1 MSVTTDIVGSWRHPR
16 RVIRRHLDRQKSEP
30 FAFSLLVVFL
40 VLVFIAQ
47 WPRLSRD
54 AALPPEVPLLPALLA
69 TGLALLAAIPVLYGV
84 AAVSHLA
91 ARAVGGTGD
100 YHGARLALFL
110 ALLSASPLMLL
121 QGLTVGFLGQ
131 GAQAL
136 AVGVVALIVFGTVWI
151 SMLIEAET

>member
-16 RVIRRHLDRQKSEP
+16 RVIRRHLDRPPSEP

-54 AALPPEVPLLPALLA
+54 ASLPPEVPLLPAMLA
-69 TGLALLAAIPVLYGV
+69 TGLALLAAIPFLYGV
-84 AAVSHLA
+84 AAVSHLV
-91 ARAVGGTGD
+91 ARAFGGAGD
-100 YHGARLALFL
+100 FHGARLALFL
-110 ALLSASPLMLL
+110 ALLGAVPVMLL

-131 GAQAL
+131 GVQAL
-136 AVGVVALIVFGTVWI
+136 TVGIVALIVFVTLWI